1 MFLISLFLSVLEVL
15 IIFMCNF
22 LTNIKV
28 FKDLFD
34 VLFVLRYNSRIKLE
48 VSSNM
53 RKNGAYSVYGIHGD
67 LRLAIKTLGRIFG
80 QFLNFVYN
88 KSSNIVLF
96 CRSYAE
102 LSANGNWMFCVWLS
116 GKFHRAET
124 RLERKFCP
132 LFYTSILGA
141 L

>member
-48 VSSNM
+48 VSSNI
-53 RKNGAYSVYGIHGD
+53 RENGAYSVYGIHGD
-67 LRLAIKTLGRIFG
+67 LRIAIKTLGRIFG
-80 QFLNFVYN
+80 QFFE
-88 KSSNIVLF
+88 F
-96 CRSYAE
+96 
-102 LSANGNWMFCVWLS
+102 
-116 GKFHRAET
+116 
-124 RLERKFCP
+124 RLQ
-132 LFYTSILGA
+132 
-141 L
+141 

>member
-53 RKNGAYSVYGIHGD
+53 RKNGAYMEICELPLKH
-67 LRLAIKTLGRIFG
+67 LGEFSAS
-80 QFLNFVYN
+80 FLNFVYN
-88 KSSNIVLF
+88 KSSIIVLF

-132 LFYTSILGA
+132 LFYTNILGA